1 MRSFAMRAGVLA
13 CLLAGCASAPQPTP
27 QPQPLAQP
35 APAPAP
41 PPPPREAPPEA
52 PPAVAAASIYFD
64 YDSSTLSDDSRSKL
78 QSFFGSVQNR
88 SDLRIRIEGNC
99 DERGTAEYNLAL
111 GPPHDHQQREGEAS
125 RDRPGRGRLAR
136 EPARRSAAG
145 RIDDGSAV
153 ADGFARRRFQ
163 RPGPRFGV
171 QRPDHDERSCSAY
184 RSGGSVCASSPTSL
198 GPNQES

>member
-41 PPPPREAPPEA
+41 APPPREAPPEA

-111 GPPHDHQQREGEAS
+111 GQRRAEAAKRYLVDLGLAGSRLTTISNGKEKPRATGQDEAAWRENRRDDLLPEGS
-125 RDRPGRGRLAR
+125 MTGAR
-136 EPARRSAAG
+136 
-145 RIDDGSAV
+145 
-153 ADGFARRRFQ
+153 
-163 RPGPRFGV
+163 
-171 QRPDHDERSCSAY
+171 
-184 RSGGSVCASSPTSL
+184 
-198 GPNQES
+198 

>member
-41 PPPPREAPPEA
+41 APPPREAPPEA

-78 QSFFGSVQNR
+78 QSFFAAVQNR
-88 SDLRIRIEGNC
+88 SDLRVRIEGNC

-111 GPPHDHQQREGEAS
+111 GQRRADAAKRYLADLGFPGSRITTISNGKEKPRARGEDEAAWHENRRDDLLPEG
-125 RDRPGRGRLAR
+125 
-136 EPARRSAAG
+136 
-145 RIDDGSAV
+145 
-153 ADGFARRRFQ
+153 Q
-163 RPGPRFGV
+163 
-171 QRPDHDERSCSAY
+171 
-184 RSGGSVCASSPTSL
+184 
-198 GPNQES
+198 